1 MMSDDIFVQVLK
13 TSALRGKLEEVD
25 EKWLGESISR
35 IKFSYDDERKNRFIL
50 KTMKRQTQKLK
61 AI

>member
-1 MMSDDIFVQVLK
+1 VLK